1 MKVEVIDEYD
11 SVDCS
16 VTKGIQS
23 LVVVIL
29 FNVERLDWELKLDLD
44 RRGEREVDS
53 RRSKQWQL

>member
-1 MKVEVIDEYD
+1 MIDEYD

>member
-1 MKVEVIDEYD
+1 MIDEYD

-53 RRSKQWQL
+53 SRRSKQWQW

>member
-29 FNVERLDWELKLDLD
+29 FNVERGWI
-44 RRGEREVDS
+44 GS
-53 RRSKQWQL
+53 